1 MVVNTLARFALTTAL
16 TLVFTGITAHSATA
30 EHTPC
35 TLLGTVGT
43 PEGASDR
50 SSVGLEVLP
59 PADIALPA
67 QVYFRTTAESFNR
80 RWSFAVRD
88 GRIFVK
94 DAAEQEDWHI
104 LPLPGCSSAIPTKIK
119 PPCRRHPTCSRN
131 G

>member
-35 TLLGTVGT
+35 TLLGTMGT

-67 QVYFRTTAESFNR
+67 QVYFAPPPNPSTAAGPSP
-80 RWSFAVRD
+80 SVT
-88 GRIFVK
+88 
-94 DAAEQEDWHI
+94 AA
-104 LPLPGCSSAIPTKIK
+104 SS
-119 PPCRRHPTCSRN
+119 
-131 G
+131 